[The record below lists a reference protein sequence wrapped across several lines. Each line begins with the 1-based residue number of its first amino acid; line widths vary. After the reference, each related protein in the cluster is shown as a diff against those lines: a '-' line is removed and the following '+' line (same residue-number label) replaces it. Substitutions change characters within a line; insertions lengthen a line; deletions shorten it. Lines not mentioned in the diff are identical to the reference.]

1 MYKFQQ
7 VEMEAGWHRTAT
19 VRKPSNFVNNMSNFL
34 NATGCEPDNFTFWFS
49 YPQSCGM
56 VLFQI
61 PIHGAYFE
69 AQSNPTPGCKKG
81 GQRKSFGNT

>member
-1 MYKFQQ
+1 MYKFQR
-7 VEMEAGWHRTAT
+7 VEMESGLSRT
-19 VRKPSNFVNNMSNFL
+19 VPVIKPSYFVNNMSNFL
-34 NATGCEPDNFTFWFS
+34 NAAENELDNFTFWFS

-69 AQSNPTPGCKKG
+69 VQSNPTSVCKKG